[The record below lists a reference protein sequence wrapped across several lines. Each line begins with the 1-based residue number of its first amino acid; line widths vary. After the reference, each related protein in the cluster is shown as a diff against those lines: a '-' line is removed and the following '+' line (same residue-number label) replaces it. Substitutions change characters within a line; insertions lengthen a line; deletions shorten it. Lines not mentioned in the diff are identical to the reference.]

1 MITAH
6 HWRQIGR
13 VSLLHSSRRG
23 DEFDKA
29 AGFEARAT
37 DQAAVDV
44 FLREQLGRVGGLQRE
59 GILDAL
65 REPRSFGAMTATAV
79 LEFKQRISKLS
90 EAERREVS
98 AFILRIKHE
107 SPAWKKETSRR
118 MKEMDRGKKVRLTDL
133 AKRLGH
139 A

>member
-1 MITAH
+1 
-6 HWRQIGR
+6 
-13 VSLLHSSRRG
+13 
-23 DEFDKA
+23 
-29 AGFEARAT
+29 
-37 DQAAVDV
+37 
-44 FLREQLGRVGGLQRE
+44 
-59 GILDAL
+59 
-65 REPRSFGAMTATAV
+65 MTATAA

-118 MKEMDRGKKVRLTDL
+118 MKEMDRGKKVRLTVL